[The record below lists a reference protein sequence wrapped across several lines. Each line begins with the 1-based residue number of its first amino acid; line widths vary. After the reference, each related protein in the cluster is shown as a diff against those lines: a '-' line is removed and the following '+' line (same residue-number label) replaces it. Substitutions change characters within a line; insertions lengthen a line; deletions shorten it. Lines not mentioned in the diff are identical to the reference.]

1 VPRLEAGAISALES
15 YAWPGNVRELR
26 NVIERAAL
34 LSGGE
39 VLERAHLPARVI
51 EQDRTSVPSPVPGAR
66 DSSPRDLRIAD
77 GALRTEIEAVE
88 REKIIEALARCA
100 GNQTQAAQR
109 LGISRRTL
117 VARLSEYDIP
127 RPRKRG

>member
-1 VPRLEAGAISALES
+1 
-15 YAWPGNVRELR
+15 
-26 NVIERAAL
+26 
-34 LSGGE
+34 
-39 VLERAHLPARVI
+39 
-51 EQDRTSVPSPVPGAR
+51 VPGAR